1 MKAQSDK
8 QKKDIDQVLA
18 QNAKKFEE
26 LEKQVREKD
35 VKVREI
41 ETQKLQAEK
50 GMQKQDEELQ
60 RLQLRIREME

>member
-50 GMQKQDEELQ
+50 GM
-60 RLQLRIREME
+60 